1 MVANDVGETGGGG
14 TVGEIGGAE
23 EGVGDSEEGDCEDV
37 AERMLIGRDESCRQR
52 RRRRRHCLVLLHC

>member
-23 EGVGDSEEGDCEDV
+23 EGVGDSEEG
-37 AERMLIGRDESCRQR
+37 ERRAVDEIA
-52 RRRRRHCLVLLHC
+52 VDGGGGE